1 MLGRIVQD
9 DGKDASKTR
18 TKSNKWSLCGVTIS
32 LSVHSLLDGSHEFI
46 VGLVCGEVRVVSL
59 DIVRALEQEA
69 CLACTDHSEIVVAV
83 AACDGLETNGLERL
97 NCCQL
102 GLDRKSVV

>member
-1 MLGRIVQD
+1 MQD

-102 GLDRKSVV
+102 DRKSTRLNSSHIL